1 MARPAGPGRTAL
13 LDAGR
18 RLLSGDDRSTL
29 ASMSV
34 NAVVAEAAMSKGAF
48 FQHFPTRRDY
58 VLELHRSFHDRL
70 AQSIAASVRGME
82 PGPERLARGLTCYLD
97 TCLEQATTKALL
109 FQARADVD
117 LAGEVAARNAR
128 FAALAVPDL
137 VVVGWDDP
145 ARIARLVMAATA
157 EVALIEAD
165 RGRRDLR
172 QRRALLELTVGGRT

>member
-18 RLLSGDDRSTL
+18 RLLSGDEATTL

-70 AQSIAASVRGME
+70 AEAIAASVQGME
-82 PGPERLARGLTCYLD
+82 PGVERLVRGLTCYLD
-97 TCLEQATTKALL
+97 SCLEQATTKALL

-128 FAALAVPDL
+128 FAGLAVADL
-137 VVVGWDDP
+137 AVIGWGDP
-145 ARIARLVMAATA
+145 ARVARLLVAATA
-157 EVALIEAD
+157 EVALVEAE

-172 QRRALLELTVGGRT
+172 LRRALVDLVGGRPT